1 MHVVGVEIL
10 SEMVVGRE
18 GGFLALR
25 RMRMCNVHDDGTRS
39 AEFLVDYV
47 VRPKGSDAVVVG
59 LYHRGPR
66 GVEVLIRAG
75 LRPPLIVG
83 RGGPGIPIPDARPY
97 LFFPECVAGI
107 LEAEDVGEE
116 GIRRRAA
123 IETLEEA
130 GYEVRAEDVVH
141 LGAGSFPSPGSMIEK
156 FWLTAVEV
164 IDRTAVRPPPGDGSP
179 MEDDARIEWMGLNDA
194 IAACVEGRIEDAK
207 TELVLRR
214 LAARLASEA
223 SSPSARGTV

>member
-10 SEMVVGRE
+10 SETIVGRE
-18 GGFLALR
+18 GGFLAIR
-25 RMRMCNVHDDGTRS
+25 RLTMANVLEDGSRS
-39 AEFLVDYV
+39 RPYLVDYV

-59 LYHRGPR
+59 IFARGPR
-66 GVEVLIRAG
+66 GIEVLIRAG
-75 LRPPLIVG
+75 LRPPISIG

-107 LEAEDVGEE
+107 LEDEDVGEE

-123 IETLEEA
+123 IEVLEEA
-130 GYEVRAEDVVH
+130 GYEVRPEDVVH
-141 LGAGSFPSPGSMIEK
+141 LGAGCFPSPGSMIEK

-164 IDRTAVRPPPGDGSP
+164 IDRTAVRSPPGDGSP

-194 IAACVEGRIEDAK
+194 IEACVEGRIEDAK
-207 TELVLRR
+207 TEIVLRR
-214 LAARLASEA
+214 LAARLA
-223 SSPSARGTV
+223 PSASGGPAV